1 MAGKGKPFEKGREKT
16 GGRKPSTPNKAT
28 SFLRE
33 RIVAVWQDNYED
45 FLKDLKDLEPKDR
58 CRLMVDL
65 LQYALP
71 KLSSVEYKDKDK
83 PQTLEDELSELS
95 GETSR

>member
-1 MAGKGKPFEKGREKT
+1 MGAGKPFEKGREKT
-16 GGRKPSTPNKAT
+16 GGRKKGTPNKAT

-33 RIVAVWQDNYED
+33 KVVAIWED
-45 FLKDLKDLEPKDR
+45 QYDSFLKDLKDLEPKDR

-83 PQTLEDELSELS
+83 PRTLEDELSELS